1 MSTTVQKV
9 DPTGEQGP
17 DDASIPVLTERL
29 TLPPLE
35 LDTTLPLEAPDEP
48 VVLGRPALSPS
59 PVPVPVPVSAPSPV
73 SVASPVPVPLSVPG
87 ARPAAPA
94 SVSAAGSHWTR
105 IELELRASIL
115 KDIAEQ
121 LPEEV
126 DAIVRSR
133 MGDAIDKLVAQFA
146 AEARLALA
154 ASLRAIVD
162 HAVHAELDRLRG
174 RRR

>member
-48 VVLGRPALSPS
+48 VVLGRPALSPA
-59 PVPVPVPVSAPSPV
+59 PVPVSAPSPV
-73 SVASPVPVPLSVPG
+73 SVPSPVPVPLSVPG

-121 LPEEV
+121 LPDEV

-154 ASLRAIVD
+154 ASLRAIVE

>member
-59 PVPVPVPVSAPSPV
+59 PVPSPVSAPSPV
-73 SVASPVPVPLSVPG
+73 SVPSPVPVPLSVPG

-121 LPEEV
+121 LPDEV

-154 ASLRAIVD
+154 ASLRAIVE